1 MTHTQL
7 MYSLN
12 HSYPVMADGTSSFLW
27 AIFLNGISV
36 HNAVS
41 TRKTKFVMAARNQKS
56 ISLPLH
62 ADDA

>member
-1 MTHTQL
+1 MTQTQL

-12 HSYPVMADGTSSFLW
+12 HSYPVLADGASSFLW

-41 TRKTKFVMAARNQKS
+41 TRKTQVHRKS
-56 ISLPLH
+56 SRRDKIVNP
-62 ADDA
+62 

>member
-12 HSYPVMADGTSSFLW
+12 HSYPVAADGTSSFLW
-27 AIFLNGISV
+27 AIFLNGISL

-41 TRKTKFVMAARNQKS
+41 TRKTKFVCVITRIQEKVHVAIK
-56 ISLPLH
+56 
-62 ADDA
+62 